1 IPSWKRMGYCILK
14 NDHIC
19 RFMGF
24 GLTKQQQNRIDMIRR
39 KYKSIEEVE
48 YGV

>member
-1 IPSWKRMGYCILK
+1 MCYCILK

-24 GLTKQQQNRIDMIRR
+24 GLSREQQR
-39 KYKSIEEVE
+39 KIELIKKKYLALEEEVYE
-48 YGV
+48 